1 MSRIN
6 SGSPVSTQSSRTSSS
21 VGGSSSD
28 PVRHEVDTFQSLLK
42 EKSDAKSSYSGT
54 GQGETG
60 ESDKEGGA
68 QGGQVNGAS
77 EGEILETE
85 TEQQSELVSEEE
97 AIKDKVEVDEID
109 KEESIEVQTTENL
122 EAQQEEA
129 EALHENALEDKP
141 EVSEDADLD
150 NIKQND
156 ESSTDREH
164 AGGNDKHDPNKK
176 KSQSERVEDV
186 KYQSDVHH
194 DAHGISEDSESM
206 TFESTFDGDEG
217 GEELDDLI
225 FGENANEAESDTG
238 GPISDSEILE
248 IESENEVEAVSEE
261 EAIEKEVEVDEI
273 DKDESIEVQTIENLE
288 AQQEEA
294 EAFNENAL
302 EDKAE
307 VSEDLDLDNIKQKDG
322 STTDFE
328 HSGGSEKH
336 DPNKKKSQ
344 SERVEDLKFQSEVH
358 YESQKTAFDAEPMS
372 LMSPLPD
379 ESAAEGGLEEE
390 GLDDLIFGDS
400 DSSSDRGD
408 GEDGGNGD
416 DGRDRVSDSEIQDLE
431 TEAEVEVIA
440 PEEEAVEEKVEAVSN
455 EESVAD
461 QTVESLEDQQEQQ
474 EHAEDHQESG
484 LENNDSKD
492 DVDLDNIRRD
502 DEPTTELDRES
513 SRDKHDPNKRK
524 SQSERVE
531 QIKLQSELHYQS
543 LKSTAGVSE
552 AKKPSVPVGTPV
564 VGAQVD
570 GLLELN
576 IEPDKPMPKKPV
588 DSLMGYASQSVE
600 TESLAKPMGNGLPL
614 GDDLKKGSAS
624 LQSDIEFDVF
634 GNKGNKGA
642 SQSYEAMEPDLRF
655 AGPSSFDNKP
665 NVDLKSKGARLDV
678 SLYDMSKQ
686 EGVPNNALKEGNNH
700 SQTASPV
707 TRSLADEITSSPF
720 ESSEPKLGSFENEF
734 FAQDTQPN
742 QFENPFDQSLP
753 PGPPAEGLDVVLP
766 MEAKA
771 ADAGLL
777 KSDEPLSTQHP
788 KFQEYYSNLV
798 RKMVSNIYISNPGS
812 VAGPDVM
819 MSLSDKD
826 FPDTTL
832 KFSIVNG
839 TLQVTIWTPPA
850 IFQQMKEAKQKL
862 MARLEKQM
870 KGSPFTVE
878 LKQSRGNRSYG

>member
-1 MSRIN
+1 M
-6 SGSPVSTQSSRTSSS
+6 
-21 VGGSSSD
+21 
-28 PVRHEVDTFQSLLK
+28 
-42 EKSDAKSSYSGT
+42 
-54 GQGETG
+54 
-60 ESDKEGGA
+60 
-68 QGGQVNGAS
+68 
-77 EGEILETE
+77 
-85 TEQQSELVSEEE
+85 
-97 AIKDKVEVDEID
+97 
-109 KEESIEVQTTENL
+109 
-122 EAQQEEA
+122 
-129 EALHENALEDKP
+129 
-141 EVSEDADLD
+141 DLD
-150 NIKQND
+150 NLKRHD
-156 ESSTDREH
+156 DSTLELERESSKE
-164 AGGNDKHDPNKK
+164 GYDPNKR
-176 KSQSERVEDV
+176 KSQSERVE
-186 KYQSDVHH
+186 
-194 DAHGISEDSESM
+194 
-206 TFESTFDGDEG
+206 
-217 GEELDDLI
+217 
-225 FGENANEAESDTG
+225 
-238 GPISDSEILE
+238 EI
-248 IESENEVEAVSEE
+248 
-261 EAIEKEVEVDEI
+261 
-273 DKDESIEVQTIENLE
+273 
-288 AQQEEA
+288 
-294 EAFNENAL
+294 
-302 EDKAE
+302 
-307 VSEDLDLDNIKQKDG
+307 
-322 STTDFE
+322 
-328 HSGGSEKH
+328 
-336 DPNKKKSQ
+336 
-344 SERVEDLKFQSEVH
+344 KFQSEVH
-358 YESQKTAFDAEPMS
+358 YESQKTASDAEPRS

-400 DSSSDRGD
+400 GNSADRGD

-416 DGRDRVSDSEIQDLE
+416 DGRDRVSDSEILDLE

-440 PEEEAVEEKVEAVSN
+440 PEEEAVEEKVETVSN

-461 QTVESLEDQQEQQ
+461 QKVESLEDQQEQQ
-474 EHAEDHQESG
+474 EHGEGHQESG

-492 DVDLDNIRRD
+492 DFDLDNIRGD
-502 DEPTTELDRES
+502 DVPTTELDRES

-543 LKSTAGVSE
+543 LNRTACASE
-552 AKKPSVPVGTPV
+552 AKKPSVPVGAPV

-576 IEPDKPMPKKPV
+576 IEPDKPMAKKPV

-600 TESLAKPMGNGLPL
+600 TESLANPMGGGLPL

-634 GNKGNKGA
+634 GNKGNDGA

-655 AGPSSFDNKP
+655 AGPSSFDKKP

-678 SLYDMSKQ
+678 SFYDMSKQ

-707 TRSLADEITSSPF
+707 TRSLSDEINSSPF

-742 QFENPFDQSLP
+742 QFENPFDQSLLP
-753 PGPPAEGLDVVLP
+753 GGPPAEGLDVVLP
-766 MEAKA
+766 TEAKA
-771 ADAGLL
+771 AEMSLL

-798 RKMVSNIYISNPGS
+798 RKMVSNIYVSNPGS